1 MDYIKE
7 EQNKLHKRKTKA
19 QRLRQIKQRKRRLH
33 GSAKKLPDDSASD
46 ITYLEEEE
54 VLAKYLDE
62 TMTKKQRYLKERKIT
77 QRRLY
82 GMEKVHECQRIGCTT
97 AHKVRPAT
105 PEHRPTVRME
115 LREVQ
120 EPISM
125 HDESN
130 SAHQFSLKDMSV
142 QADSEARLDVAM
154 QTSAIDYASAG
165 N

>member
-1 MDYIKE
+1 
-7 EQNKLHKRKTKA
+7 
-19 QRLRQIKQRKRRLH
+19 
-33 GSAKKLPDDSASD
+33 
-46 ITYLEEEE
+46 
-54 VLAKYLDE
+54 
-62 TMTKKQRYLKERKIT
+62 
-77 QRRLY
+77 
-82 GMEKVHECQRIGCTT
+82 
-97 AHKVRPAT
+97 
-105 PEHRPTVRME
+105 ME